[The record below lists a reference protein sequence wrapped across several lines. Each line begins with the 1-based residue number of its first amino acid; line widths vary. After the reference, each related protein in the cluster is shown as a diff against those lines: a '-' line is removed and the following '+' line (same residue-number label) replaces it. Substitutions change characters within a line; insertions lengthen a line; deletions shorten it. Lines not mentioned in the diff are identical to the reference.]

1 MRKINCTIFL
11 LVLTSI
17 AIAQKKPLDHTVY
30 DSWQSIGEKI
40 ISNDGNWI
48 VYTINVQEGNNTLV
62 VQSANTGY
70 QKKIPRGYQAKITS
84 DSRYLVAKIKA
95 PYEATREVTIK
106 KKRKDEFPKD
116 SLVILE
122 LGKDNLWKQ
131 PMVKDF
137 KLPENNAGWIVYHSD
152 KKPESPVQINRANQ
166 QIVADSLV
174 RIIDSL
180 KNVITKL
187 APPVAPSKNK
197 NRNKDE
203 EDGETDA
210 DEEET
215 VTEQTEFI
223 ADLTLRKLATNEEMI
238 FKNVSSYIVDKS
250 GTKLLLKQY
259 YSKDSTDKSFI
270 TLYTIQTGKTDTISK
285 GKFKYK
291 NLAMSEDGTSAAFL
305 ALRTSDKTKNVEKV
319 FSLWHYK
326 QGMDSAVMVADKN
339 TAGMQ
344 LGMTISEYGEVS
356 FSKSGN
362 RLFFGTAPIV
372 PVGDTTTPEIDKV
385 KLDLWHYNDP
395 ELQTVQLY
403 NLRKDL
409 QQNYL
414 AVYDFASSMVE
425 QLGAEQ
431 LPIIYKTNDGDGEWF
446 YGVSDY
452 GKLIE
457 TQWTGDAKKDLYAI
471 HVKENKKVLIKK
483 DIEGLITR
491 SQISPD
497 GKIIAW
503 YDEKAK
509 DFFAWDGNT
518 IRNISDKITQP
529 VWDIDYDSPSAP
541 PPYGLMGWHENNA
554 AVYIYDKYDIW
565 KVDLTTLNA
574 INLTKQKA
582 EKLEVRY
589 VITDTT
595 ARYLNAQSKI
605 IVRITDEEY
614 KMSAYSLIALDSQ
627 VYIDKSLLEPF
638 SVNAIVKAKDV
649 PSYIFTSENF
659 RLSPN
664 LKYASLKDENGF
676 KTEKFIS
683 SINEQQSDYNWG
695 TAELFKWTAYNGKRS
710 EGIVYKPENFDPK
723 KKYPMICYFYEKL
736 SNTLHNYIA
745 PAPTPSR
752 LNISFFVSRG
762 YIVFAPDI
770 SYGTGHPG
778 KDAYD
783 YVVSGTR
790 ALVKEGYVDSTR
802 MAIQGQSWGGYQVAY
817 IITRTNLYKAAW
829 AGAPVVNMTSAYGGI
844 RWESGRN
851 RQFQYEKT
859 QSRIGATLW
868 EKPELYLENSPL
880 FHLPNVKTPLVIM
893 SNDKDGAVPWYQ
905 GIEFFTAMR
914 RLGKKVWLLNYN
926 GEQHNLVERKNRKD
940 ISIREQQYFDWQLK
954 GERPA
959 KWLTEGI
966 PATRKGK
973 DFGFELD

>member
-1 MRKINCTIFL
+1 MRKLNCTIFL

-17 AIAQKKPLDHTVY
+17 AIAQKKPLDHSVY
-30 DSWQSIGEKI
+30 DSWQSIGEKL
-40 ISNDGNWI
+40 ISNDGNWV
-48 VYTINVQEGNNTLV
+48 VYTINPQEGNNTLV
-62 VQSANTGY
+62 IQSVNTGY
-70 QKKIPRGYQAKITS
+70 QKKIARGYQAKITA
-84 DSRYLVAKIKA
+84 DSRYLIAKIKA
-95 PYEATREVTIK
+95 PYEATREATIK
-106 KKRKDEFPKD
+106 KKRKDELPKD

-122 LGKDNLWKQ
+122 LGKDNLWKH
-131 PMVKDF
+131 PMVKEF
-137 KLPENNAGWIVYHSD
+137 KIPEKKGGWVVYHSE
-152 KKPESPVQINRANQ
+152 KKPESPVQIKKGNE
-166 QIVADSLV
+166 QIVADSLLH
-174 RIIDSL
+174 IIDSL

-187 APPVAPSKNK
+187 APPVVPSKSNNK
-197 NRNKDE
+197 KDNVDSE
-203 EDGETDA
+203 EDA
-210 DEEET
+210 DEDEPISKQAEY
-215 VTEQTEFI
+215 I

-238 FKNVSSYIVDKS
+238 FKNVSSYIIDKN
-250 GTKLLLKQY
+250 GEKLLLKQH

-270 TLYTIQTGKTDTISK
+270 TLYDIQTRTTDTISK
-285 GKFKYK
+285 GRFKYR
-291 NLAMSEDGTSAAFL
+291 NLAFSEDGTRAAFL
-305 ALRTSDKTKNVEKV
+305 ALRTSDRTNNIMKV
-319 FSLWHYK
+319 FSLWYYK

-344 LGMTISEYGEVS
+344 LGMTISENGEVS

-372 PVGDTTTPEIDKV
+372 PVGDTITPDIDKV

-403 NLRKDL
+403 NLPKDL
-409 QQNYL
+409 QKNYL
-414 AVYDFASSMVE
+414 AVYDFSSAIVE
-425 QLGAEQ
+425 QLGSEQ
-431 LPIIYKTNDGDGEWF
+431 LPIIYKTNDGDGDWF
-446 YGVSDY
+446 YGISDY
-452 GKLIE
+452 GRLIE
-457 TQWTGDAKKDLYAI
+457 TQWTGNAKKDLYALNL
-471 HVKENKKVLIKK
+471 KEKKKIVIKK
-483 DIEGLITR
+483 DLEGLITR

-497 GKIIAW
+497 GNIIVW
-503 YDEKAK
+503 YDEKIK
-509 DFFAWDGNT
+509 DFFAWDGNST
-518 IRNISDKITQP
+518 RNISDKINQP
-529 VWDIDYDSPSAP
+529 IWDVDYDSPSAP
-541 PPYGLMGWHENNA
+541 PPYGFMGWHEDNA

-574 INLTKQKA
+574 INLTKQKE

-595 ARYLNAQSKI
+595 ARYINTQNKI
-605 IVRITDEEY
+605 IVKITDEEY
-614 KMSAYSLIALDSQ
+614 KMSAYSLVTLDNHVQ
-627 VYIDKSLLEPF
+627 IDKTLLSPF
-638 SVNAIVKAKDV
+638 NVNAIVKAKDV
-649 PSYIFTSENF
+649 PSYIFTSENY

-664 LKYASLKDENGF
+664 LKYANLKDEDGF
-676 KTEKFIS
+676 KNEKFIS
-683 SINEQQSDYNWG
+683 SINEQQTGYNWG
-695 TAELFKWTAYNGKRS
+695 TAELFKWTAYNGKQS

-723 KKYPMICYFYEKL
+723 KKYPMICYFYEKV
-736 SNTLHNYIA
+736 SNTLHNYIP

-778 KDAYD
+778 RDAYN

-790 ALVKEGYVDSTR
+790 ALLKEGYIDSTH

-817 IITRTNLYKAAW
+817 IITKTNLYKAAW

-851 RQFQYEKT
+851 RQFQYEKG

-868 EKPELYLENSPL
+868 EKPELYIENSPL
-880 FHLPNVKTPLVIM
+880 FHLQNVKTPLVIM

-926 GEQHNLVERKNRKD
+926 GEQHNLIERKNRKD
-940 ISIREQQYFDWQLK
+940 ISIREQQYFDWLLK

-973 DFGFELD
+973 DFGLELD